1 MITNF
6 TNGRMARMETPIV
19 YKELSYT
26 IIEACMEVHKILG
39 PGFTEKIY
47 EEAVIREIAQRSISF
62 ERQKLIEVSFKGDK
76 IGEFRLDIVVDN
88 KIILEL
94 KAVAELNS
102 TFEAQLFSYLK
113 ATNLKLGILINFGKK
128 KLEQKRIVN

>member
-1 MITNF
+1 
-6 TNGRMARMETPIV
+6 METPIV

>member
-47 EEAVIREIAQRSISF
+47 EEAVIREISSRYIAF
-62 ERQKLIEVSFKGDK
+62 ERQKPIEVFYKGDK
-76 IGEFRLDIVVDN
+76 IGEYRLDIVVDN

>member
-1 MITNF
+1 
-6 TNGRMARMETPIV
+6 MARMETPIV

>member
-1 MITNF
+1 MS
-6 TNGRMARMETPIV
+6 RMDTPIV

-47 EEAVIREIAQRSISF
+47 EEAVIREIAKRSIAF
-62 ERQKLIEVSFKGDK
+62 ERQKLKEVFYKGDK
-76 IGEFRLDIVVDN
+76 IGEYRLDIVVDN

-94 KAVAELNS
+94 KAVSDMNS

-113 ATNLKLGILINFGKK
+113 ATNMKLGILLNFGKK
-128 KLEQKRIVN
+128 KLEFRRIVN

>member
-1 MITNF
+1 MD
-6 TNGRMARMETPIV
+6 TPIV
-19 YKELSYT
+19 YKDLSYT
-26 IIEACMEVHKILG
+26 IIEACMEVHRILG

-47 EEAVIREIAQRSISF
+47 EEAVIRDIAKRNIAF
-62 ERQKLIEVSFKGDK
+62 ERQKLIEVFYKGDT
-76 IGEFRLDIVVDN
+76 IGEYRLDIMVDN

-94 KAVAELNS
+94 KTVAELNS

-128 KLEQKRIVN
+128 KLEFKRIVN

>member
-1 MITNF
+1 MTRI
-6 TNGRMARMETPIV
+6 ETEIIH
-19 YKELSYT
+19 KELSYS
-26 IIEACMEVHKILG
+26 IIEACIEVHTILG
-39 PGFTEKIY
+39 PGYSEKLY
-47 EEAVIREIAQRSISF
+47 EEALIRELRNKGILF
-62 ERQKLIEVSFKGDK
+62 EQQKLIEIFYKGDK
-76 IGEFRLDIVVDN
+76 IGDFRLDIVVDN

-128 KLEQKRIVN
+128 KLESKRIVN

>member
-1 MITNF
+1 MNTNF
-6 TNGRMARMETPIV
+6 TNGRIARTDTPII
-19 YKELSYT
+19 YKELSYA
-26 IIEACMEVHKILG
+26 IIEACMEVHTILG
-39 PGFTEKIY
+39 PGFTEKLY
-47 EEAVIREIAQRSISF
+47 EEAVIREIAKRSIAF
-62 ERQKLIEVSFKGDK
+62 ERQKLIEVFYKGDK
-76 IGEFRLDIVVDN
+76 IGEYRLDIVVDN

-128 KLEQKRIVN
+128 KLEFKRIVN

>member
-1 MITNF
+1 
-6 TNGRMARMETPIV
+6 MARMETPIV

-47 EEAVIREIAQRSISF
+47 EEAVIREIAQRSIAF

>member
-1 MITNF
+1 
-6 TNGRMARMETPIV
+6 METPIV
-19 YKELSYT
+19 YTELSYT
-26 IIEACMEVHKILG
+26 IIEACMEVHRILG

-47 EEAVIREIAQRSISF
+47 EEAVIREISSRNIAF
-62 ERQKLIEVSFKGDK
+62 ELQKLIAVFYKADK

-94 KAVAELNS
+94 KAVADLNS

>member
-1 MITNF
+1 
-6 TNGRMARMETPIV
+6 METPIV

-26 IIEACMEVHKILG
+26 IIEACMEVHRILG

-47 EEAVIREIAQRSISF
+47 EEAVIREISSRNIAF
-62 ERQKLIEVSFKGDK
+62 ELQKLIAVFYKADK

-94 KAVAELNS
+94 KAVADLNS